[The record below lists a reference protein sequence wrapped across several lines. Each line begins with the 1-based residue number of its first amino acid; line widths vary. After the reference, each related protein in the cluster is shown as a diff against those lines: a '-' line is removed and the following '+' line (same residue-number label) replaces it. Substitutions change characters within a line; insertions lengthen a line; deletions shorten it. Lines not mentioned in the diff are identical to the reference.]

1 MSNQL
6 IERAKEALEGATE
19 GPWTG
24 HNMVH
29 ADRGDQ
35 MTPEEIGEY
44 VCNAVKMGD
53 LSRFLFVSGKGS
65 DGRDVDVCHTGNGP
79 CGPHNTAL
87 ITLAPDL
94 ARALIREREAADRLA
109 EALEHCLN
117 EMREL
122 IAGYSGAAVTDAQ
135 VEDDIK
141 DEVDALAAYRAAQ
154 KETDDGK

>member
-44 VCNAVKMGD
+44 VCNAVKVGD

-65 DGRDVDVCHTGNGP
+65 DGNDVDVCHTGNGP

-94 ARALIREREAADRLA
+94 ARALIREREAADRLVK
-109 EALEHCLN
+109 ALDRDWSVASWSAWE
-117 EMREL
+117 EL
-122 IAGYSGAAVTDAQ
+122 SN
-135 VEDDIK
+135 
-141 DEVDALAAYRAAQ
+141 ALAALRAAQ
-154 KETDDGK
+154 KETDDG